1 MMSQISSPLPPG
13 AIRPLKVALTILLVV
28 VLAGCGGENQE
39 SAAEGGTGNG
49 NESFTFFDIGATSK
63 YSDATRRSL
72 ENKLGN
78 DAISHRNM
86 IKLDINDTGLLKRHF
101 PELDDLNRRL
111 NSRIGDRIDH
121 DTVKLMYRYARKGGV
136 PFDYVEIQFSD
147 HSGHPLTIDIRFG
160 EDRLGTIRRL
170 KEKYGPPKL
179 LEADREE
186 GKILFWRKGP
196 DYLLVNMTPDQFGDV
211 EHRIVIYFTENL
223 RDLIRAEQA
232 DRQRSGEPPSNSTR
246 IPF

>member
-1 MMSQISSPLPPG
+1 MTSQILKPLPL
-13 AIRPLKVALTILLVV
+13 AATRPLKAALTLLLVV
-28 VLAGCGGENQE
+28 VLAGCGGEKQE
-39 SAAEGGTGNG
+39 SDAEGGTGNG

-72 ENKLGN
+72 ESKLGN

-86 IKLDINDTGLLKRHF
+86 IKLEINGAGLLKRHF

-121 DTVKLMYRYARKGGV
+121 DTVKLMYRYARKRDV
-136 PFDYVEIQFSD
+136 PFDFVEIQFSD

-170 KEKYGPPKL
+170 REKYGPPNQ
-179 LEADREE
+179 LEAEQQS

-196 DYLLVNMTPDQFGDV
+196 DYLLVNMKPDQFGDV

-232 DRQRSGEPPSNSTR
+232 DRQRFGEPPSDSTR